1 MNFQHVLEVS
11 CHKAATIRSLDSFWS
26 NAWRSANSGHHHS
39 TQTPLETRQPLHPM
53 IKSSPWLWLSEI
65 QCCVVTWREHGQS
78 IHVSGELGEVV
89 TGNLAD
95 ARADLSPPC
104 HGGKPVSACTSW
116 PDSKLPTALLLVPTV
131 VQPAKGGLFPLRR
144 TPGLG
149 YSDYGFNHSLP
160 RAGDDPRNLFYP
172 LSSLPGAELLTWS
185 LSSLLVSL
193 VTCVSF
199 LQPWLYSDS
208 SSSYM
213 EFSTLQFMQFFHISV
228 IIYPMTIHQGI
239 FFVFLS
245 WFLGFFLLF
254 VSFFFQFLFL
264 LSYRVY
270 VSFYF

>member
-208 SSSYM
+208 SSSFQLVFSDN
-213 EFSTLQFMQFFHISV
+213 FSTCRCIFDVFTAGRWATWPFPPPPWSIPFFKAELKCSN
-228 IIYPMTIHQGI
+228 
-239 FFVFLS
+239 
-245 WFLGFFLLF
+245 FFLYEF
-254 VSFFFQFLFL
+254 V
-264 LSYRVY
+264 
-270 VSFYF
+270 